1 MCLQLVD
8 SFLIKCTPAF
18 VSLFQI
24 LGQNKA
30 RQREKMAHVFEEFAS
45 FQDEADNLDSIL
57 HSFFVQQKLSFVH
70 YGCFG
75 SWILN
80 HNLALMS
87 QFLLSGF
94 ELELFAKYECHYI
107 YWYLCE
113 IILNW
118 QMSTLNRVDNFIMT
132 NEINFLPKNAKK
144 PKKKTSIFEKEI
156 LLKTA
161 DRHMFSAFY
170 QVCEFNKNLLDLK
183 ILN

>member
-1 MCLQLVD
+1 M
-8 SFLIKCTPAF
+8 
-18 VSLFQI
+18 
-24 LGQNKA
+24 GHNKA
-30 RQREKMAHVFEEFAS
+30 RQREKIAHVFEEFAS
-45 FQDEADNLDSIL
+45 FQDEAENLDSIL
-57 HSFFVQQKLSFVH
+57 HSFFVQQKLSLVH

-75 SWILN
+75 NWIMN
-80 HNLALMS
+80 HNLNLMS
-87 QFLLSGF
+87 HFLLSGF

-118 QMSTLNRVDNFIMT
+118 QMSTLNRVDNFLMT

-144 PKKKTSIFEKEI
+144 PKKKKSFFEKET

-170 QVCEFNKNLLDLK
+170 QVK
-183 ILN
+183 